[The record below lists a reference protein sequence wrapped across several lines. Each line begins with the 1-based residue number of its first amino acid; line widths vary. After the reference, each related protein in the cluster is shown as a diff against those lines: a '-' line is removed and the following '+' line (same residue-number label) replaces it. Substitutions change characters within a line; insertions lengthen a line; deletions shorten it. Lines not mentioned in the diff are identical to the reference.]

1 MTELVLTNNLSNN
14 LNNNVSLEK
23 KQNNFLQTN
32 IGKIINTG
40 LDIGL
45 RYLLPD
51 FIEDQIINIKD
62 TMLENGFK
70 EGVKE
75 VVNST
80 IELGKSVKGIFTGEF
95 ESVSQVQAV
104 IKNGGL
110 LDNVSDLINTV
121 VNKVVD
127 TGKIS
132 YNVGNVIKKG
142 KNVILDNISSK
153 LENEFESQLD
163 SIEKINKYSNNWKEY
178 YNDKDFEGMEREY
191 KKIKEKMKDVIPLET
206 TIKEARIIE
215 NLHSLIKNNDQKF
228 NLTEEQKELAKIL

>member
-1 MTELVLTNNLSNN
+1 MTELVLPNNLSNN
-14 LNNNVSLEK
+14 LNNNVSLEN

-153 LENEFESQLD
+153 LEKEFESQLD

-178 YNDKDFEGMEREY
+178 YNNKDFEGMEREY

-206 TIKEARIIE
+206 TIKEARTIE

>member
-1 MTELVLTNNLSNN
+1 MTELVLPNNLSNN
-14 LNNNVSLEK
+14 LNNNVSLEN

-178 YNDKDFEGMEREY
+178 YNNKDFEGMEREY

-206 TIKEARIIE
+206 TIKEARTIE

>member
-1 MTELVLTNNLSNN
+1 MTELVLPNNLSNN

-178 YNDKDFEGMEREY
+178 YNNKDFEGMEREY

-206 TIKEARIIE
+206 TIKEARTIE

>member
-1 MTELVLTNNLSNN
+1 MTELVLTNNLTNN
-14 LNNNVSLEK
+14 LNNDVSLEK

-178 YNDKDFEGMEREY
+178 YNNKDFEGMEREY

-206 TIKEARIIE
+206 TIKEARTIE

>member
-1 MTELVLTNNLSNN
+1 MTELALTNN

-62 TMLENGFK
+62 SMLENGFK

-178 YNDKDFEGMEREY
+178 YNNKDFEGMEREY

-206 TIKEARIIE
+206 TIKEARTIE

-228 NLTEEQKELAKIL
+228 NLTEEQKELVKIL

>member
-1 MTELVLTNNLSNN
+1 MTELVLPNNLSNN
-14 LNNNVSLEK
+14 LNNNVSLEN

-153 LENEFESQLD
+153 LEKEFESQLD
-163 SIEKINKYSNNWKEY
+163 SIEKINKYYCN
-178 YNDKDFEGMEREY
+178 F
-191 KKIKEKMKDVIPLET
+191 KKT
-206 TIKEARIIE
+206 
-215 NLHSLIKNNDQKF
+215 KNFIDLDDRVF
-228 NLTEEQKELAKIL
+228 NLSK

>member
-1 MTELVLTNNLSNN
+1 MTELVLPNNLSNN
-14 LNNNVSLEK
+14 LNNNVSLEN

-127 TGKIS
+127 TGKIP

-142 KNVILDNISSK
+142 KNVILNNISSK

-178 YNDKDFEGMEREY
+178 YNNKDFEGMEREY

-206 TIKEARIIE
+206 TIKEARTIE

-228 NLTEEQKELAKIL
+228 NLTKEQKELAKIL

>member
-1 MTELVLTNNLSNN
+1 MTELVLTNN

-178 YNDKDFEGMEREY
+178 YNNKDFEGMEREY

-206 TIKEARIIE
+206 TIKEARTIE